1 MKFSRRRRCC
11 GARPLSRFSVRYV
24 EYLPS
29 ALVAAGPPR
38 DAPARSEFQSAVLDA
53 DCATNT
59 AATTRERRAH
69 SSAGRAGV
77 LSGAIE
83 RARSGRQ
90 RHARWRRGRLDAE
103 VATCVGVLPPI
114 RASARVEQHEQDAS
128 VGRVETDLGRPTGR
142 VPASE
147 LSCVH
152 RGGIT
157 GRFCHGSI
165 ACCLVAPG
173 IRAAG
178 LRSNRS
184 SYPPSAAREHEPC
197 DGKDERPIA
206 HTKELPLGAACV
218 KEASTS

>member
-1 MKFSRRRRCC
+1 MQI
-11 GARPLSRFSVRYV
+11 ARQIRLQPL
-24 EYLPS
+24 
-29 ALVAAGPPR
+29 
-38 DAPARSEFQSAVLDA
+38 
-53 DCATNT
+53 
-59 AATTRERRAH
+59 
-69 SSAGRAGV
+69 GRGV
-77 LSGAIE
+77 LTVPQVGPASCPEQSNEPVPGGRDTHDGDGGDWMQKWPLASEYSHPSG
-83 RARSGRQ
+83 Q
-90 RHARWRRGRLDAE
+90 
-103 VATCVGVLPPI
+103 VP
-114 RASARVEQHEQDAS
+114 ASNNTSRMAS

-173 IRAAG
+173 IRAAV